1 MGLPFSLQ
9 TNGKRCARVDGAS
22 GNDLEPAGTG
32 GDQRCKRHG
41 RAATRGAHSIA
52 EAIGRARQ
60 PVRRRFFGLG

>member
-9 TNGKRCARVDGAS
+9 TNRKRCARVGGAS

-32 GDQRCKRHG
+32 GDKRCKRHD
-41 RAATRGAHSIA
+41 RAAMRGAHSIA

-60 PVRRRFFGLG
+60 AVRRRFFGLG